1 MPLSSASSAASASQ
15 PDQVRGMFGRI
26 AGRYDLLNRLLSARR
41 DVAWRR
47 HALSQLSNPPGLLV
61 DLACG
66 TYDVGLEALT
76 QGLARQVIGL
86 DFCLPM
92 LVAGERKRR
101 GKHLAAS
108 AGDCLRLPL
117 ADGCARTVTIS
128 YGWRNVADQTQAV
141 AEMARILEPGGEL
154 LILEFFRP
162 QRWWPRVFYATFG
175 RWIFPAVGGLIA
187 GDTAAYRYLHDSV
200 QRFLRID
207 EALTVVTAQGFTQ
220 ARAIS
225 YFGGISHA
233 ILARKG

>member
-1 MPLSSASSAASASQ
+1 MPPESPSALVTASE
-15 PDQVRGMFGRI
+15 PEQVRGMFGRI

-47 HALSQLSNPPGLLV
+47 HALGQLSNPPGLLV

-66 TYDVGLEALT
+66 TFDVGLEALT
-76 QGLARQVIGL
+76 QGVAQRVIGL

-92 LVAGERKRR
+92 LVAGADKRT
-101 GKHLAAS
+101 GKPLAAS

-117 ADGCARTVTIS
+117 ANGCARTVTIA
-128 YGWRNVADQTQAV
+128 YGWRNVADSAQAV
-141 AEMARILEPGGEL
+141 AEMARVLEPGGEV

-162 QRWWPRVFYATFG
+162 QRWWPKVFYATFG
-175 RWIFPAVGGLIA
+175 RWVFPAVGGLVA
-187 GDTAAYRYLHDSV
+187 GDSAAYRYLHDSV

-207 EALTVVTAQGFTQ
+207 EATAMVSAQGFTHV
-220 ARAIS
+220 RAIS

-233 ILARKG
+233 IVARKG